1 MRLRTSPAA
10 EFQSLQTRAIMGAA
24 LWSRAAHGVVLVWIV
39 LTIWL
44 IWHRVG
50 LYLPE
55 LHHAY
60 FGRWIICGIIN
71 DTPLLNRLADPLP
84 MYADG
89 SWYTLPSV
97 AAWLDSPQMYGASF
111 YSWYWHVATGLGGY
125 YGLGTDLF
133 PLTCLALVIAWRWR
147 RDPDGTDHL
156 RGLRLLTPRQFNRQL
171 AGSWLKQWYRAA
183 RNGRLNGASR
193 RGGIQLGASVIPVE
207 KEFEHFL
214 VTGSPGAGKS
224 TLMRQMLMQIRDRG
238 QPAIVLD
245 VEGEFVQEFHDESR
259 GDLVLNG
266 LDGRCPFWS
275 PFLEFKDE
283 TLPMDLEAMASSL
296 IRTPPRDAAQEFFFR
311 TGRKLLKCLF
321 QVIEEREPQA
331 VFDFL
336 SQPPEDIQ
344 QALKGTVAY
353 RLVDPGLK
361 ETGHNI
367 IGTALT
373 AVSPFE
379 HLPHSNEASRQW
391 SAREWAHSRKGWIF
405 LTSTAAAQAAIQ
417 PMQAIWLDCL
427 VRWLMDAEISNE
439 PKDQVW
445 IVADE
450 LPALEYQANILTL
463 LTRGRKRGLA
473 VVIGFQNIAQ
483 LRTIY
488 GDNGAITI
496 TSAPTTKVVLR
507 CDEPQTARWASDLIG
522 SHEVERLQMTQ
533 LAGLSTYREGVNLAP
548 HRSVEHLVLPAEIQ
562 MLEPFNGYLCVAGA
576 DRTTIQ
582 IPRLHLTA
590 RQPAFLPRTK
600 AMQPQSESSAPA
612 PSSPI
617 DEPTDQEII
626 AQLAARH

>member
-10 EFQSLQTRAIMGAA
+10 EFQSLQTRAIMGAT
-24 LWSRAAHGVVLVWIV
+24 LWSRAARGVIFAWIA

-55 LHHAY
+55 LRHEY
-60 FGRWIICGIIN
+60 FGRWIVCGFFN
-71 DTPLLNRLADPLP
+71 DTPFLNRLADRLP
-84 MYADG
+84 MYANG
-89 SWYTLPSV
+89 GWYTLPSV
-97 AAWLDSPQMYGASF
+97 AAWLDGPGMYRQSF
-111 YSWYWHVATGLGGY
+111 YSWYWHTATGLGGY
-125 YGLGTDLF
+125 YGFGTDLF
-133 PLTCLALVIAWRWR
+133 PLVCLALVIVWRWR
-147 RDPDGTDHL
+147 RDPDATDHL
-156 RGLRLLTPRQFNRQL
+156 RGLRLLTPRQFERQL
-171 AGSWLKQWYRAA
+171 AGSWFKQWYRAA
-183 RNGRLNGASR
+183 PLARLNR
-193 RGGIQLGASVIPVE
+193 PTGGSGIRLGTSVIPAE

-214 VTGSPGAGKS
+214 VTGSPGGGKS

-259 GDLVLNG
+259 GDFILNG
-266 LDGRCPFWS
+266 FDSRCPFWS

-283 TLPMDLEAMASSL
+283 TLPMDLEAMAASL
-296 IRTPPRDAAQEFFFR
+296 IRTPPRDSKDEFFFR

-321 QVIEEREPQA
+321 QVMEEHGPHGI
-331 VFDFL
+331 FDFL
-336 SQPPEDIQ
+336 SQSPEDIQ
-344 QALKGTVAY
+344 KALEGTVAY

-367 IGTALT
+367 IATALT
-373 AVSPFE
+373 AVGPFE

-391 SAREWAHSRKGWIF
+391 SAREWAQSRKGWIF

-427 VRWLMDAEISNE
+427 VRWLMDAEISND

-450 LPALEYQANILTL
+450 LPALEYQPNILTL

-473 VVIGFQNIAQ
+473 AVIGFQNVAQ
-483 LRTIY
+483 LRQIY

-533 LAGLSTYREGVNLAP
+533 LAGLSTYREGINLAP

-562 MLEPFNGYLCVAGA
+562 MLEPFNGYLCVAGT

-582 IPRLHLTA
+582 IPRLHLTPHE
-590 RQPAFLPRTK
+590 RAFLPRMRIVPGDSK
-600 AMQPQSESSAPA
+600 NAAPA
-612 PSSPI
+612 QPMQF
-617 DEPTDQEII
+617 DEPSDEEII
-626 AQLAARH
+626 AEFGARR